1 RTDWGSSSR
10 ASKLFGIA
18 GGLIS
23 MVLHYYSS
31 FPFCQ
36 PHHLNAYTATSGE
49 MGRLADRVS
58 KFRTYELSTYELKTL
73 KISTSKPSQ

>member
-36 PHHLNAYTATSGE
+36 PHHLNAYGIPLF
-49 MGRLADRVS
+49 LAGNMS
-58 KFRTYELSTYELKTL
+58 KNTT
-73 KISTSKPSQ
+73 KITPD

>member
-36 PHHLNAYTATSGE
+36 PHHLNAYATLSYGN
-49 MGRLADRVS
+49 LAVGHAL
-58 KFRTYELSTYELKTL
+58 RTMDGFFFNFIP
-73 KISTSKPSQ
+73 KIFALVL